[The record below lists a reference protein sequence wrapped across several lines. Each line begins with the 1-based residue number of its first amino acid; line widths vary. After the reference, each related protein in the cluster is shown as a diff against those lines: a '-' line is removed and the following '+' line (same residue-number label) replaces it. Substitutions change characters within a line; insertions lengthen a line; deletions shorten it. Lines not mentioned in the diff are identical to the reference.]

1 VRSPSEKGPD
11 RPGQSPPV
19 IYTIG
24 HSNHS
29 LEHFIELLRAWEIA
43 VLADVRSAPYSRHVP
58 HFNKTIL
65 EKTVESGGMIY
76 LYLGRELGGL
86 SKGGHKQRRGHK
98 PGIGPDFDQG
108 IKTIGEMAETRRLA
122 LMCAEENPLRCH
134 RFHLITP
141 ALTAAGLAVSH
152 IRGDGR
158 VEGDEALR
166 AEISSRPQKGDQ
178 MELF

>member
-1 VRSPSEKGPD
+1 VRSRSEEGPD
-11 RPGQSPPV
+11 RPGKDPPV

-29 LEHFIELLRAWEIA
+29 LEHFIGLLRTWEIE

-58 HFNKTIL
+58 HFNKTSL
-65 EKTVESGGMIY
+65 GKTVASAGTTY
-76 LYLGRELGGL
+76 LFLGRQLGGL
-86 SKGGHKQRRGHK
+86 PKGGPQKDHGH
-98 PGIGPDFDQG
+98 GPAAGPEFETG
-108 IKTIGEMAETRRLA
+108 IKTVRRIADTRRLA

-141 ALTAAGLAVSH
+141 ALTAAGLAVRH

-166 AEISSRPQKGDQ
+166 TDISVRLKKGGQ
-178 MELF
+178 IELF